1 MSKWEDI
8 VKERLE
14 ASDRTLP
21 EGAFAEF
28 RALRAGAG
36 PAPAAKR
43 FPLVWA
49 LVPAVAAGLAA
60 VLLLRQP
67 GEPGDDLQVIRQ
79 PAAPVVAVSDSTE
92 AAPPEVAVPV
102 MSRPLVARASVP
114 KAAAPSATLPAELP
128 AEPETI
134 ETAELGEAP
143 EGAVSPK
150 ATEVPEAAE
159 ASVDDP
165 VVTRTSP
172 FVPEGAGSKAIGM
185 KVGPAAGI
193 VAGGG
198 LLAALAAPLISGAK
212 AMDNVPVIHN
222 MQDPPYMDPGLL
234 EDVLT
239 DGPRHAF
246 PLRAGLSVRFPVTER
261 WSITTGL
268 DYAMYASRCTF
279 SRAGERL
286 QRAHYLGIP
295 VRLDWT
301 LASGRM
307 LDVYLGVGS
316 EGDFCVAAT
325 VNGHRTRKDGFS
337 FSLLGAG
344 GIQFNISRRAGL
356 YVEPTL
362 SWTIPL
368 DRRVLETWRST
379 RPLAFSVAAGVR
391 ITLGDD

>member
-67 GEPGDDLQVIRQ
+67 GEPGEDLQVIRQ

-134 ETAELGEAP
+134 ETTELGEAP

-172 FVPEGAGSKAIGM
+172 FVPEGAGSKAVGM

-198 LLAALAAPLISGAK
+198 LLAALAVPYLRFGQFAAAGPAYSDSPVYQISSKPVEDHLTRAP
-212 AMDNVPVIHN
+212 
-222 MQDPPYMDPGLL
+222 
-234 EDVLT
+234 E
-239 DGPRHAF
+239 HAF
-246 PLRAGLSVRFPVTER
+246 PLKLGLSVRFPLSER
-261 WSITTGL
+261 LSLTTGL
-268 DYAMYASRCTF
+268 DYSLYSSKFTYAVS
-279 SRAGERL
+279 GEGWQL
-286 QRAHYLGIP
+286 AHYLGIP

-307 LDVYLGVGS
+307 LDVYLGAGS

-325 VNGHRTRKDGFS
+325 YDGHGIRKDGFS

-344 GIQFNISRRAGL
+344 GVQFNISRRTGL
-356 YVEPTL
+356 YVEPAL
-362 SWTIPL
+362 SWTIL
-368 DRRVLETWRST
+368 SDSRVLETWRSVT
-379 RPLAFSVAAGVR
+379 PLAFSVVAGVR
-391 ITLGDD
+391 ITLE

>member
-67 GEPGDDLQVIRQ
+67 GEPGEDLQVIRQ

-92 AAPPEVAVPV
+92 AVPLEVAVPV

-134 ETAELGEAP
+134 ETAELGEA
-143 EGAVSPK
+143 
-150 ATEVPEAAE
+150 
-159 ASVDDP
+159 SVDDP

-172 FVPEGAGSKAIGM
+172 FVPEGAGSKTVGM

-198 LLAALAAPLISGAK
+198 LLAALAVPYLRFGQVAAAGPAYSDSPVYQIGSKPIEDHLTRAP
-212 AMDNVPVIHN
+212 
-222 MQDPPYMDPGLL
+222 
-234 EDVLT
+234 E
-239 DGPRHAF
+239 HAF
-246 PLRAGLSVRFPVTER
+246 PLKLGLSVRFPLSER
-261 WSITTGL
+261 LSLTTGL
-268 DYAMYASRCTF
+268 DYSLYSSKFTYAVS
-279 SRAGERL
+279 GEGWQL
-286 QRAHYLGIP
+286 AHYLGIP

-307 LDVYLGVGS
+307 LDVYLGAGS

-325 VNGHRTRKDGFS
+325 YDGHGIRKDGFS

-344 GIQFNISRRAGL
+344 GVQFNISRRTGL
-356 YVEPTL
+356 YVEPAL
-362 SWTIPL
+362 SWTIL
-368 DRRVLETWRST
+368 SDSRVLETWRSVT
-379 RPLAFSVAAGVR
+379 PLAFSVVAGVR
-391 ITLGDD
+391 ITLE